1 MNEWLKKVISFILA
15 MIISYIIFYAFFA
28 LIGLTFKII
37 ISFFHLALIVL
48 VALPFYVLIKKK
60 LFG

>member
-1 MNEWLKKVISFILA
+1 MSEWFKKVISFILA
-15 MIISYIIFYAFFA
+15 LVISYFIFYAFFA

-37 ISFFHLALIVL
+37 LPLFHLILIVL